1 MLVLGEPRGAR
12 QHGRRIPRKLL
23 LAAVAQV
30 ALMAGWPD
38 AARAQSTIYAD
49 GDVNAAPI
57 TLVPGATILDVTAG
71 AAEQAGVVSG
81 GNSPPD
87 FVAKTGAGTLL
98 LSGNNTYTADTQ
110 IHAGTLIAGS
120 STAFGIGRVQAMGP
134 AITIGYRDGVTISN
148 SIDLLSPFP
157 GSSLTLDVA
166 SGRATQAGEISNPFL
181 AVGITKTGDGTLALT
196 AANPLLGL
204 SLAVNAGTIEIGHA
218 GAIGGTS
225 VTLNGGGLRAAVDA
239 ILTGFLTVNANTD
252 ATISAAA
259 GTTLTL
265 AGLNI
270 DLGTN
275 GTVTFGS
282 AGDTGTVALAS
293 IAMSPPANVNLHIA
307 GGTLRTDTDAFGIN
321 SPVLASTRIDAGA
334 TLNLNGFDAALK
346 NLSGAGAL
354 QTGSNPAMLL
364 QLVNADFSGG
374 ISGAGKVQI
383 LNGPM
388 TGLSILSGANT
399 YTGGTTIDAGATL
412 QLGSA
417 TSAGS
422 LVGTLV
428 NDGTFNIVNGTTAG
442 MTITTNGDVTYSGT
456 STAGDA
462 SITIS
467 PSFASGVTFR
477 DSSSAGTA
485 TIVNN
490 SALAFADSS
499 TAGAAVITNFGDI
512 LFSGQ
517 ARAGTARITNEA
529 GGILT
534 FGIPMLGAGETPSA
548 ENATIVNKTG
558 SATFFLGSS
567 SAGRASIVNEA
578 STGLLFAET
587 STAAEARIVNSG
599 FVGFS
604 QSSRAGSAT
613 IVNEMGG
620 VIAFGQFPSP
630 DEAPSADHATII
642 NKDGAVTAFQGFA
655 TAGNATITAESGALV
670 VFLDNSTGGNAQLIA
685 KAGGIVD
692 FSGSYGPN
700 NDDKLSVG
708 SIAGAGEFMLG
719 PVQLT
724 VGSNNLSTEVSG
736 AITDGCGCAG
746 SGGSLVKV
754 GTGTLTLSGTNTYTG
769 ATIVDAGKLVVNG
782 SLVSAVTV
790 NTAGTLGGTGAIGGL
805 VLNGTLAPGNSIGT
819 LTVNGNAALNAGST
833 TVIEV
838 SGTSADRL
846 NVTGT
851 ASLAGTLS
859 LVGIDR
865 SFRFGTTYTLL
876 SAAGGR
882 SGTFDAVS
890 AGGTFTPAITTT
902 VTYTPTD
909 VELSLSANRL
919 VPLLPPGTPINPTNV
934 AAAIDRAL
942 LGGADVSAFIPLY
955 LLSQSALPQALSR
968 LSGEAAT
975 GTEETA
981 LRAASLFLNLM
992 LDPMAGARG
1001 AAASGA
1007 SPSLIQMADPP
1018 AGRPGMPGTV
1028 QGWSL
1033 WTKAFGQASRLNAD
1047 PATGANAHSSGI
1059 YGVAAGADR
1068 RLTPDTLV
1076 GFALAGGGTSY
1087 GLGGRGGGTGDLFQV
1102 GLYGSTRLGPAYVS
1116 AAIAY
1121 GWNSF
1126 DINRNVDLAG
1136 PEVYRSRLTAHTF
1149 GGRLETGW
1157 RFGWPA
1163 FGLTPYGAVEVIGY
1177 SAPRYSEATRPAG
1190 GVFGLDFAARSH
1202 TTVRTELGVRL
1213 DGKTQLAE
1221 GTDLIAYG
1229 RLAWAYQ
1236 PTTQRSVEASFQS
1249 LANATFT
1256 VFGARPS
1263 MHTALAAAGAELRF
1277 SGGLSLTSSVE
1288 AELGERHQAIRGT
1301 LGLRKVW

>member
-1 MLVLGEPRGAR
+1 MLVLGEPRRAR
-12 QHGRRIPRKLL
+12 QHGRRIPGKLL

-30 ALMAGWPD
+30 ALMAGWPE
-38 AARAQSTIYAD
+38 AARAQSTAYTD
-49 GDVNAAPI
+49 GQVNTGGITVGPVLTDLNVAA
-57 TLVPGATILDVTAG
+57 GS
-71 AAEQAGVVSG
+71 AEQAGIVSG
-81 GNSPPD
+81 GNPGLD
-87 FVAKTGAGTLL
+87 FLAKTGAGTLL
-98 LSGNNTYTADTQ
+98 LSGNNTYTAQT
-110 IHAGTLIAGS
+110 IILGGTLVAGS
-120 STAFGIGRVQAMGP
+120 NTAFGAGIVSVAAPGA
-134 AITIGYRDGVTISN
+134 AIGYRNGVTIGN
-148 SIDLLSPFP
+148 TIGLFAP
-157 GSSLTLDVA
+157 GGIVTLDVA
-166 SGRATQAGEISNPFL
+166 TGRAVQAGEVNAL
-181 AVGITKTGDGTLALT
+181 AQFGTVVKTGDGTLALT
-196 AANPLLGL
+196 AANPFLGL
-204 SLAVNAGTIEIGHA
+204 SLTVNAGTIEIGHA

-225 VTLNGGGLRAAVDA
+225 VVLNGGGLRAAVDA
-239 ILTGFLTVNANTD
+239 TLTGFLTVNANTD

-282 AGDTGTVALAS
+282 TGDTGTVALAS
-293 IAMSPPANVNLHIA
+293 PAMSPPANVNLHIA

-388 TGLSILSGANT
+388 TGLSILSGTNT

-422 LVGTLV
+422 LVGNLV

-499 TAGAAVITNFGDI
+499 TAGAAVITNFADI

-534 FGIPMLGAGETPSA
+534 FGIPLFGAGETPSA

-558 SATFFLGSS
+558 SATFFFASS

-604 QSSRAGSAT
+604 QSARAGSAS

-630 DEAPSADHATII
+630 DEAPTADHAVIL
-642 NKDGAVTAFQGFA
+642 NKDGSLLFFGGFA
-655 TAGNATITAESGALV
+655 TAGNATITVESGAGLL
-670 VFLDNSTGGNAQLIA
+670 FSDNSTGGNAQITA

-708 SIAGAGEFMLG
+708 SIAGAGEFILG

-754 GTGTLTLSGTNTYTG
+754 GTGTLTLSGANTYTG
-769 ATIVDAGKLVVNG
+769 ATIVEAGKLVVNG

-790 NTAGTLGGTGAIGGL
+790 NSAGTLGGTGTIGGL
-805 VLNGTLAPGNSIGT
+805 VLNGTLTPGNSVGT
-819 LTVNGNAALNAGST
+819 MTVSGNAVLNAGST

-838 SGTSADRL
+838 AGAGADRL
-846 NVTGT
+846 TVTGT

-859 LVGIDR
+859 LVGVDR

-882 SGTFDAVS
+882 SGTFDSVAAS
-890 AGGTFTPAITTT
+890 GTLTPAIITT

-909 VELSLSANRL
+909 VELSLSANLL
-919 VPLLPPGTPINPTNV
+919 VPLLPAGAGINATNV

-942 LGGADVSAFIPLY
+942 LGGADLSPFIPLY
-955 LLSQSALPQALSR
+955 LLSQSALPRALHM

-1001 AAASGA
+1001 AFASGA

-1018 AGRPGMPGTV
+1018 VGRPGLAGGGH
-1028 QGWSL
+1028 GWNL

-1047 PATGANAHSSGI
+1047 PAAGANTHSSGI

-1068 RLTPDTLV
+1068 RLTPDILV
-1076 GFALAGGGTSY
+1076 GFALAGGGTSF
-1087 GLGGRGGGTGDLFQV
+1087 GLNGRGGGTGDLFQI
-1102 GLYGSTRLGPAYVS
+1102 GLYGSTRFGPAYVS
-1116 AAIAY
+1116 AAMAY

-1126 DINRNVDLAG
+1126 DLNRNVDLAG
-1136 PEVYRSRLTAHTF
+1136 SEVYRSRLTAHTF

-1157 RFGWPA
+1157 RFGWPT
-1163 FGLTPYGAVEVIGY
+1163 FGVTPYGAVELIAY
-1177 SAPRYSEATRPAG
+1177 SAPRFSEATRPAG

-1236 PTTQRSVEASFQS
+1236 PTTQRSVEASFQA
-1249 LANATFT
+1249 LANSSFT

-1263 MHTALAAAGAELRF
+1263 MHTALASVGAELRF
-1277 SGGLSLTSSVE
+1277 ASGLSLTSSVE

-1301 LGLRKVW
+1301 LGLRKTW

>member
-1 MLVLGEPRGAR
+1 
-12 QHGRRIPRKLL
+12 
-23 LAAVAQV
+23 
-30 ALMAGWPD
+30 MAP
-38 AARAQSTIYAD
+38 
-49 GDVNAAPI
+49 
-57 TLVPGATILDVTAG
+57 
-71 AAEQAGVVSG
+71 VV
-81 GNSPPD
+81 
-87 FVAKTGAGTLL
+87 
-98 LSGNNTYTADTQ
+98 
-110 IHAGTLIAGS
+110 
-120 STAFGIGRVQAMGP
+120 
-134 AITIGYRDGVTISN
+134 TIGYRDGVTLN
-148 SIDLLSPFP
+148 NAIDLISPLA
-157 GSSLTLDVA
+157 GGSLTLDVA
-166 SGRATQAGEISNPFL
+166 SGRAVQAGEISNPFFWTTL
-181 AVGITKTGDGTLALT
+181 TKAGAGTLALT
-196 AANPLLGL
+196 AANPFLGL
-204 SLAVNAGTIEIGHA
+204 SLTVNAGTIEIGHA
-218 GAIGGTS
+218 DAIGGTS
-225 VTLNGGGLRAAVDA
+225 VVLNGGGLRAAVDA
-239 ILTGFLTVNANTD
+239 TLAGNFKVEANID
-252 ATISAAA
+252 AMISAAT

-265 AGLNI
+265 AGPNI

-282 AGDTGTVALAS
+282 TGDTGTVVLAS
-293 IAMSPPANVNLHIA
+293 IGMSPPANVNLHIA
-307 GGTLRTDTDAFGIN
+307 GGTLRTDTAAFGTN
-321 SPVLASTRIDAGA
+321 SPTLASTRIDAAA
-334 TLNLNGFDAALK
+334 TLDLNGFDAALK
-346 NLSGAGAL
+346 NLSGAGTLA
-354 QTGSNPAMLL
+354 TGSNPAMLL
-364 QLVNADFSGG
+364 QLVNADFAGA
-374 ISGAGKVQI
+374 ITGAGAVQI

-388 TGLSILSGANT
+388 TGLSILSGVNT
-399 YTGGTTIDAGATL
+399 YTGGTTIDVDAIL
-412 QLGSA
+412 QLGTA
-417 TSAGS
+417 ARAGS
-422 LVGTLV
+422 LVGNLV
-428 NDGTFNIVNGTTAG
+428 NDGTFNIVNGTLAG
-442 MTITTNGDVTYSGT
+442 TTVATSGEVNFYGT
-456 STAGDA
+456 STAGNA
-462 SITIS
+462 NITNNGLS
-467 PSFASGVTFR
+467 PGGVTFR
-477 DSSSAGTA
+477 ESSSAGTA
-485 TIVNN
+485 AIVNN
-490 SALAFADSS
+490 GTLAFTDNS
-499 TAGAAVITNFGDI
+499 TAGAASISNFGEI

-517 ARAGTARITNEA
+517 ARAGTAHIVNDV
-529 GGILT
+529 GGALI
-534 FGIPMLGAGETPSA
+534 FGTPTGWATDTPSA
-548 ENATIVNKTG
+548 DQATILNKAG
-558 SATFFLGSS
+558 SQVLLFFASS
-567 SAGRASIVNEA
+567 SAGQASIVNEA
-578 STGLLFAET
+578 GAGLLFVEN
-587 STAAEARIVNSG
+587 STAGQARIVNGG
-599 FVGFS
+599 FIGFALS
-604 QSSRAGSAT
+604 ARAGSAM
-613 IVNEMGG
+613 IINENGG
-620 VIAFGQFPSP
+620 VIAFGQSPSP
-630 DEAPSADHATII
+630 DEVTSAEQAVIL
-642 NKDGAVTAFQGFA
+642 NKSGSLLFFQGFA
-655 TAGNATITAESGALV
+655 TAASATITVEGGAQLV
-670 VFLDNSTGGNAQLIA
+670 FFDNTTGGNAQITA
-685 KAGGIVD
+685 KAGGVVD

-708 SIAGAGEFMLG
+708 SIAGAGEFILG

-724 VGSNNLSTEVSG
+724 VGGNNLSTEVSG
-736 AITDGCGCAG
+736 TITDGCGCAG

-769 ATIVDAGKLVVNG
+769 PTIVEGGKLVVNG

-790 NTAGTLGGTGAIGGL
+790 DTAGTLGGTGTIGGL

-819 LTVNGNAALNAGST
+819 MTVAGNAVLNAGST

-846 NVTGT
+846 NVTGA

-865 SFRFGTTYTLL
+865 GLRFGTTYTLL

-890 AGGTFTPAITTT
+890 TSGTFTPAIAAT
-902 VTYTPTD
+902 VSYTATD

-942 LGGADVSAFIPLY
+942 VGGADVSAFIPLY

-1001 AAASGA
+1001 ALANGA

-1087 GLGGRGGGTGDLFQV
+1087 GLGGRGGGTGDLFQI

-1116 AAIAY
+1116 AAMAY

-1149 GGRLETGW
+1149 GGRLEAGW
-1157 RFGWPA
+1157 RFGWQG

-1202 TTVRTELGVRL
+1202 TTARTELGIRL

-1249 LANATFT
+1249 LPNSAFT

-1277 SGGLSLTSSVE
+1277 ASGLSLTSSME

>member
-1 MLVLGEPRGAR
+1 MLVLEKPRKAR
-12 QHGRRIPRKLL
+12 RHGRRISRAMML
-23 LAAVAQV
+23 AVAQA
-30 ALMAGWPD
+30 ALAVGLSG
-38 AARAQSTIYAD
+38 AAWAQSTTYTD
-49 GDVNAAPI
+49 GQVN
-57 TLVPGATILDVTAG
+57 TGGVTVGPGATILDVPVG

-81 GNSPPD
+81 G
-87 FVAKTGAGTLL
+87 VAGFDILFKQGSGSLL
-98 LSGNNTYTADTQ
+98 LSGNNTYTTTTG
-110 IHAGTLIAGS
+110 ILAGTLIAGS
-120 STAFGIGRVQAMGP
+120 DTAFGTGIVQIFAPG
-134 AITIGYRDGVTISN
+134 ATVGYRDGVTVSN
-148 SIDLLSPFP
+148 IIGLAAPGGSI
-157 GSSLTLDVA
+157 TLDVA
-166 SGRATQAGEISNPFL
+166 SGRATQAGEVNALVQFGD
-181 AVGITKTGDGTLALT
+181 VVKTGAGTLALT
-196 AANPLLGL
+196 AANPFLGL
-204 SLAVNAGTIEIGHA
+204 SLTVNAGTIEIGHA
-218 GAIGGTS
+218 DAIGGTS
-225 VTLNGGGLRAAVDA
+225 VVLNGGNLRAVVDA
-239 ILTGFLTVNANTD
+239 TLTGFFTVNANMDT
-252 ATISAAA
+252 TVSAAA

-265 AGLNI
+265 AGLTI

-282 AGDTGTVALAS
+282 ASDTGTVVLAS
-293 IAMSPPANVNLHIA
+293 IGMSPPANVNLHIA
-307 GGTLRTDTDAFGIN
+307 GGTLRAGTDAFGIA
-321 SPVLASTRIDAGA
+321 SPVLASTQIDTGA
-334 TLNLNGFDAALK
+334 TLDLNGFDAALK
-346 NLSGAGAL
+346 NLSGAGAV
-354 QTGSNPAMLL
+354 QTGANPAMLL
-364 QLVNADFSGG
+364 QLVNADFAGA
-374 ISGAGKVQI
+374 ITGAGAVQI

-399 YTGGTTIDAGATL
+399 YTGGTTIDLDATL
-412 QLGSA
+412 QLGTA
-417 TSAGS
+417 TRAGS
-422 LVGTLV
+422 LTGNVV
-428 NDGTFNIVNGTTAG
+428 NNGTFNIVNGTLAG
-442 MTITTNGDVTYSGT
+442 VALTSNGDVNFYGT
-456 STAGDA
+456 STAGNASISIDA
-462 SITIS
+462 SLT
-467 PSFASGVTFR
+467 SGVTFR

-485 TIVNN
+485 TITNN

-499 TAGAAVITNFGDI
+499 TAGAAVISNFGDI

-517 ARAGTARITNEA
+517 ARAGTASITNEM
-529 GGILT
+529 GGVLF
-534 FGIPMLGAGETPSA
+534 FGLPMGGAGETASA
-548 ENATIVNKTG
+548 DGATIVNKTG
-558 SATFFLGSS
+558 SATFFHASAT
-567 SAGRASIVNEA
+567 AGRASITNEVG
-578 STGLLFAET
+578 TGLLFLEN
-587 STAAEARIVNSG
+587 STAGQATITNSG
-599 FVGFS
+599 FVGFAE
-604 QSSRAGSAT
+604 SSRAGSAT
-613 IVNEMGG
+613 IINEAGG

-630 DEAPSADHATII
+630 TEAPSADHATIV

-708 SIAGAGEFMLG
+708 SIAGAGEFVLG

-1149 GGRLETGW
+1149 GGRLEAGW
-1157 RFGWPA
+1157 RFGWQG

-1202 TTVRTELGVRL
+1202 TTARTELGIRL

-1236 PTTQRSVEASFQS
+1236 PTTQRSVEASFQT
-1249 LANATFT
+1249 LANSAFT

-1277 SGGLSLTSSVE
+1277 ASGLSLTSSVE